1 MTTIRLPFWIAGAVV
16 LLLVVAPQLVTF
28 YVNWLW
34 FGEIG
39 YQEVYGTVIRSQAT
53 MFIVALLLAFVWLA
67 AHFTLA
73 LGRQRD
79 IRPVFTMQNGVQ
91 ISLPGV
97 AQLRMLVQLAALALA
112 VVVGLFASTRWDVW
126 LAWQHGQPFNTAD
139 PILGYDVGFYVFSL
153 PFFRI
158 VLGICQFL
166 IVLTALGCA
175 GLYFITGHLNSSLR
189 FSMST
194 VARQHLFLLVAVFF
208 LTTAISAYLGRAEYL
223 LQPNTHIY
231 GAGYT
236 DVHARMPLALVLTV
250 VALVGAALAVVQGMT
265 RRNWP
270 LPLAVGLYIAVA
282 FGGQVYSAA
291 LQRIMVA
298 PNEQARETPF

>member
-1 MTTIRLPFWIAGAVV
+1 
-16 LLLVVAPQLVTF
+16 
-28 YVNWLW
+28 
-34 FGEIG
+34 
-39 YQEVYGTVIRSQAT
+39 

-153 PFFRI
+153 PFFRV

-189 FSMST
+189 IAH
-194 VARQHLFLLVAVFF
+194 VHRGQAAPLPARRRLPPDHRDQRLSRTRRVSAAAEYPHLRRQLYRRA
-208 LTTAISAYLGRAEYL
+208 RAEC
-223 LQPNTHIY
+223 
-231 GAGYT
+231 
-236 DVHARMPLALVLTV
+236 RW
-250 VALVGAALAVVQGMT
+250 
-265 RRNWP
+265 RCC
-270 LPLAVGLYIAVA
+270 
-282 FGGQVYSAA
+282 
-291 LQRIMVA
+291 
-298 PNEQARETPF
+298 